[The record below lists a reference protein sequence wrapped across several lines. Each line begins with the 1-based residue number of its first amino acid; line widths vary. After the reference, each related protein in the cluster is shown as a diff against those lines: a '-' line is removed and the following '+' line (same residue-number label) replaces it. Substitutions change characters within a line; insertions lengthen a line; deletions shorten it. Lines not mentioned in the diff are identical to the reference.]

1 MGVIIAIAA
10 WVFTCGLL
18 LFVRGVYMV
27 HMQTRVQHEK
37 YKIYIMTGAG
47 LMMGGVAVPIQMMIQ
62 GL

>member
-1 MGVIIAIAA
+1 
-10 WVFTCGLL
+10 
-18 LFVRGVYMV
+18 MV